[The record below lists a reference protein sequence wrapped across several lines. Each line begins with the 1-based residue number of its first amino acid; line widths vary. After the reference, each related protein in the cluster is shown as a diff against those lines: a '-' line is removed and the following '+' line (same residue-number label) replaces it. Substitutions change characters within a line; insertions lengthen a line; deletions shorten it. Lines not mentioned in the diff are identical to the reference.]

1 MGRILN
7 DPRSTGLGLS
17 VLALIALLS
26 DSYDEALEYGEQ
38 SIAVAVTRQ
47 DRETAVNIKGC
58 ALVLLR
64 RTKEDLGCWKHFA
77 TGAL

>member
-17 VLALIALLS
+17 VLALIALS

-38 SIAVAVTRQ
+38 SIAVASKR
-47 DRETAVNIKGC
+47 
-58 ALVLLR
+58 
-64 RTKEDLGCWKHFA
+64 
-77 TGAL
+77 